1 MGLVTAT
8 ADTAPPQDLEAAL
21 ADLRL
26 VPAEAEEEGYPP
38 PTPLAL
44 SNAER
49 ILRGMYALFP
59 VRLEAY
65 PTPDGEVAVVAPG
78 NRRSSAMVLCRSDGG
93 ALCMVNM
100 DGEHR
105 RARCSSA
112 DKLPDGFLRD
122 ALVELT
128 QMQ

>member
-1 MGLVTAT
+1 MGPIPAT
-8 ADTAPPQDLEAAL
+8 AGAAPPQDLEAAL

-26 VPAEAEEEGYPP
+26 VPTEAEEDSYPP

-44 SNAER
+44 SNAEH
-49 ILRGMYALFP
+49 ILSGMYALTP

-65 PTPDGEVAVVAPG
+65 ATPDGEVAIVAPG
-78 NRRSSAMVLCRSDGG
+78 NRRSSVMVLCRSDGG

-105 RARCSSA
+105 RAKCSSA
-112 DKLPDGFLRD
+112 DKLPDRFLRD